1 MIVIHNM
8 TKKSLLKQQIELL
21 PIVKNGPAKEIYFEK
36 AADVIPA
43 PSTITPL
50 IITLP
55 PTPPYSNILL
65 SPLNI
70 IITSAVI
77 VQITT
82 VSINGSKMQLNPQKQ
97 HILSSLQSEQ

>member
-1 MIVIHNM
+1 M
-8 TKKSLLKQQIELL
+8 TKEIIVETANRTTA
-21 PIVKNGPAKEIYFEK
+21 IVKNGPAKEIYFEK

-55 PTPPYSNILL
+55 PTPPYSKILL

-77 VQITT
+77 VHMIT
-82 VSINGSKMQLNPQKQ
+82 VSINGSKKATNP
-97 HILSSLQSEQ
+97 SEAAYFVLTAE